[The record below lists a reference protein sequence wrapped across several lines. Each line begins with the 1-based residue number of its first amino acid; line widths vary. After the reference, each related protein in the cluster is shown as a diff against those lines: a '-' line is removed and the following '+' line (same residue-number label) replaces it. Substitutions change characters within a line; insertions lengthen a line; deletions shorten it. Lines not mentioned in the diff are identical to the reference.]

1 MFENLHRLAMMGWN
15 ITVYAYNF
23 GDWPRD
29 IPVKWI
35 EVPGKK
41 IPTNL
46 LKNLWFSIYT
56 FFALKNTKIP
66 VMTAGTCSWQA
77 DIRVIHFVH
86 KSYLDLIKK
95 GRAPYPND
103 RTLFHR
109 LYQIIFS
116 RIEVALEYIF
126 FKHTKLFI
134 TVSAKIAREV
144 DELIRPQ
151 KIKTKVI
158 YHAPDQVSVQKDKA
172 GNRFLFV
179 GALDRKGI
187 DKALRILS
195 LLNTK
200 DWHFDVVGTGDL
212 PRWKKLAQSL
222 GIEDRVIFHGATPAA
237 DFFAT
242 CDYLLFP
249 SNYEPFGLVVSEAA
263 SNQCLPIASSEC
275 GAMELWRDCPE
286 WLKLSSLDEDKA
298 WAQAIEKIYFN
309 KQMQLDLIKSCR
321 DSFNKWSWD
330 QSAKA
335 YEDALLEFARRG

>member
-23 GDWPRD
+23 GDWPSD

-46 LKNLWFSIYT
+46 LKNLWFSLYT
-56 FFALKNTKIP
+56 YFALKNTKIP

-77 DIRVIHFVH
+77 DIRVVHFVH
-86 KSYLDLIKK
+86 KSFLSLIKK

-103 RTLFHR
+103 RTIIHR
-109 LYQIIFS
+109 LYQMLFA
-116 RIEVALEYIF
+116 RIEVAFEHLF

-134 TVSAKIAREV
+134 SVSKQIAKEV
-144 DELIRPQ
+144 DDLVRPK
-151 KIKTKVI
+151 KIPSKVI
-158 YHAPDQVSVQKDKA
+158 YHAPDAATYIKEKH

-187 DKALRILS
+187 DKALRVLS
-195 LLNTK
+195 LLPSQ
-200 DWHFDVVGTGDL
+200 DWTFDVVGTGDL
-212 PRWKKLAQSL
+212 PRWKKLAESL
-222 GIEDRVIFHGATPAA
+222 GINERVIFHGATPAA
-237 DFFAT
+237 EFFAAS
-242 CDYLLFP
+242 DFLIFP

-263 SNQCLPIASSEC
+263 SNHCLPIASSEC
-275 GAMELWRDCPE
+275 GAMELWRDRPE
-286 WLKLSSLDEDKA
+286 WLKLSSTDDDAL
-298 WAQAIEKIYFN
+298 WAAAIEKVFFSRDLRH
-309 KQMQLDLIKSCR
+309 QLITSCR
-321 DSFNKWSWD
+321 SDFSKWSWD

-335 YEDALLEFARRG
+335 YEDALLPFMRQA